1 VGIIY
6 GMAIFG
12 AVVAGGVLFW
22 SNKKLKD
29 SANRPKDT
37 GPYRTLEYE
46 DRKHWADKF
55 DKKSAV

>member
-1 VGIIY
+1 
-6 GMAIFG
+6 MAGFG
-12 AVVAGGVLFW
+12 AIVAAGVLIW

-29 SANRPKDT
+29 SANRPRDT
-37 GPYRTLEYE
+37 GPARTLEYE